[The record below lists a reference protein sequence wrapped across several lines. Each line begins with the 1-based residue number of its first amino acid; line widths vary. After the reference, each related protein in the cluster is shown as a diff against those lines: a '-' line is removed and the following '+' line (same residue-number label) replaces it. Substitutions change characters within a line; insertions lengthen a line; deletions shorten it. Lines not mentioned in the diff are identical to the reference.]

1 MPSRTSAV
9 CLLLAISVACK
20 PHGAPNPQADEREIR
35 FLITQY
41 TASVDAADTK
51 LAAEVWSAS
60 PSSTFIHPM
69 GHERG
74 WSEIEANLYR
84 KIMGGF
90 FSERNLTTRDASIH
104 LQGDSAWV
112 EFYWTFNA
120 KLKSNGAPIETKG
133 RETQVYKKDPQRRW
147 RLVHVHYSAVLP
159 TPPPPAA
166 PQ

>member
-1 MPSRTSAV
+1 MPSRASAV

-20 PHGAPNPQADEREIR
+20 PQGAPDTQADERDIR
-35 FLITQY
+35 SLIAQY

-51 LAAEVWSAS
+51 LAAEVWSTS
-60 PSSTFIHPM
+60 PNVSFIHPM

-74 WSEIEANLYR
+74 WADIESNLYR
-84 KIMGGF
+84 KLMGGM
-90 FSERNLTTRDASIH
+90 FSERKLVARDIAIH

-133 RETQVYKKDPQRRW
+133 RETQVYQKDPQRRW